1 MSFSPIAFIAP
12 NYRDYKNDWLKA
24 YQPGTT
30 TPKSMSLNSEATVLS
45 LSLEVNKDGF
55 LISAGGALVIPY
67 INGDY
72 DLWLFPSKAEADAN
86 DTANALRLADNINA
100 STGVTGAGAIF
111 AEETITLSAGQT
123 TVAFSGLNAST
134 SAVYIGG
141 SLVDR
146 GRLNLTVDYTVTG
159 VSTIELTSSFPAGAL
174 CTMVSD
180 ETLTA
185 QAVTTRSFETVALA
199 AASAS
204 IKEKDALNIKEY
216 IAGNGGGAMWDVA
229 LTADVTPND
238 LNVVISAGNPLL
250 SLVLRIDSEIHSKQF
265 GLAGDGIT
273 DDTSAIQALRDYMA
287 ANSNIELVFDEGTY
301 LYSTSPNWAIA
312 KLVVRALGIVTFR
325 NTGTG
330 DCLIFDDPVGTTF
343 DITWCW
349 DNPIFIE
356 GDDNTG
362 HGLYNRSVHHSKI
375 AVNIRGCGLNA
386 HRIEFAVVNEYN
398 ITVSINE
405 GPFYSATAPLGVSI
419 TERNAGEEASANTW
433 YNPIIEGVRG
443 VGIFV
448 DKALN
453 NKFIGGTSEGN
464 VGANIECSVDSRN
477 NSFEGIDLEVS
488 GSSQGFIDRGRWNK
502 WLGIFNDANSTIA
515 ATAIGSTI
523 RDGIHDAIVNTG
535 AYTTI
540 DKVSYGANGA
550 EVTDTG
556 TFTTITDAYDIQ
568 SATIKIP
575 NKVQGKTKFT
585 TTLTVGAFGVT
596 ALVPGNLT
604 KSAIVLADVKSGDNV
619 DLSSET
625 AIPATFTKPTAVCVI
640 DGQIDI
646 TFSQLN
652 GVAASP
658 LAAGGA
664 FTITVNGK

>member
-1 MSFSPIAFIAP
+1 MAYAPIAFVAP
-12 NYRDYKNDWLKA
+12 NYRDYKTDWLKA
-24 YQPGTT
+24 FEPGTT
-30 TPKSMSLNSEATVLS
+30 TPKTISLNADGSTLVLKAQ
-45 LSLEVNKDGF
+45 LNADGF
-55 LISAGGALVIPY
+55 PVSAGGAIVIPY
-67 INGDY
+67 ISGSY
-72 DLWLFPSKAEADAN
+72 DLWLFPTEAEADAS
-86 DTANALRLADNINA
+86 DTTNALRLADNIA
-100 STGVTGAGAIF
+100 ADGSGGSGANY
-111 AEETITLSAGQT
+111 AEENITLIAAQT
-123 TVAFSGLNAST
+123 TVVFSAISAGRASI
-134 SAVYIGG
+134 YIGSSG
-141 SLVDR
+141 VDR
-146 GRLNLTVDYTVTG
+146 GRLIKGIDYTVTNET
-159 VSTIELTSSFPAGAL
+159 TIELSESYPAGTYCL
-174 CTMVSD
+174 GVSD
-180 ETLTA
+180 EIITGESVAFVRKFLTLA
-185 QAVTTRSFETVALA
+185 DA
-199 AASAS
+199 AADTSLNVNDV
-204 IKEKDALNIKEY
+204 INTKDR
-216 IAGNGGGAMWDVA
+216 GGAIWDAVLA
-229 LTADVTPND
+229 TSVITNAYNIIECTGTAT
-238 LNVVISAGNPLL
+238 LA
-250 SLVLRIDSEIHSKQF
+250 LVLRVNSEIYSKQF
-265 GLAGDGIT
+265 GLTGDGAT
-273 DDTSAIQALRDYMA
+273 DDTAAIAALRDYMV
-287 ANSNIELVFDEGTY
+287 ANPQVALIFDEGTY
-301 LYSTSPNWAIA
+301 LYSVSPNWAIA

-330 DCLIFDDPVGTTF
+330 DCLIFDDPTGTTF

-375 AVNIRGCGLNA
+375 AANIRGCGLNA

-419 TERNAGEEASANTW
+419 TERNTGEEASANTW

-523 RDGIHDAIVNTG
+523 RDGIHDAIVNAG

-540 DKVSYGANGA
+540 DKVSYGANSS

-556 TFTTITDAYDIQ
+556 TFTTITDAYDIE
-568 SATIKIP
+568 SASIKIP

-596 ALVPGNLT
+596 VLVPGNLT
-604 KSAIVLADVKSGDNV
+604 KSAIILANVKAGDNV

-625 AIPATFTKPTAVCVI
+625 TIPTTFTKPTAVCVI

-658 LAAGGA
+658 LPVGGD